1 MKRTLTSLIGA
12 ALLTAAIALPGQA
25 NAQDK
30 KPIIIG
36 AAVALSGFMNQYD
49 DGPMKAAQLAIDD
62 INASGG
68 VLGRPL
74 VIITVDTKTD
84 PAQAARA
91 GIEVLGKG
99 AEFVITSCD
108 FDFGGPAALA
118 AQAQGVLVFSTCTA
132 DPKFGVQGIGNMA
145 FTMNSGTPAQGAI
158 MAEWAFKK
166 KGFRSAYVLTDTI
179 VEYTKSV
186 CAAFKDRWIEIAGED
201 ALAGED
207 TFFGNDLNVQPQI
220 TRFKANSN
228 KPEFIYYCS
237 GGPGGPAALRQI
249 RAAGI
254 DVPILSA
261 DAMDGDYWLESVP
274 NLSEF
279 YYPAAASIFGDD
291 PRPAVQDFL
300 AKYKAAYGDKPP
312 TAQALTGYAV
322 IQAFAIAAERAGS
335 TDGDALRKELE
346 KFKGESL
353 IIGPTTYSAEL
364 HIDLTRPMT
373 IMQIQGGKPSAVEEF
388 KPEKVPAPKF

>member
-1 MKRTLTSLIGA
+1 MKRTLTSVVGV
-12 ALLTAAIALPGQA
+12 ALLTAAIGLPGQA
-25 NAQDK
+25 VAQDK

-74 VIITVDTKTD
+74 EMIQVDTKTD

-91 GIEVLGKG
+91 GVEVLSKG
-99 AEFVITSCD
+99 AELVITSCD

-118 AQAQGVLVFSTCTA
+118 AQSQGVLAFSTCTA

-158 MAEWAFKK
+158 MAEWAYKK

-186 CAAFKDRWIEIAGED
+186 CRAFKTRWLELAGQGG
-201 ALAGED
+201 LAGED
-207 TFFGNDLNVQPQI
+207 TFFGMDMNVQPQI
-220 TRFKANSN
+220 TRFKANSSS
-228 KPEFIYYCS
+228 PEFIYYCS

-254 DVPILSA
+254 DVPVLSA

-291 PRPAVQDFL
+291 PKPAVQGFL
-300 AKYKAAYGDKPP
+300 TKYIAAYGDKPP
-312 TAQALTGYAV
+312 SAQALTGYAV

-335 TDGDALRKELE
+335 TDGDALRIELE
-346 KFKGESL
+346 KFTGENL
-353 IIGPTTYSAEL
+353 IIGPTTYTADL

-373 IMQIQGGKPSAVEEF
+373 IMQIQGGKSSAIEEF
-388 KPEKVPAPKF
+388 KPEKVPAPSF